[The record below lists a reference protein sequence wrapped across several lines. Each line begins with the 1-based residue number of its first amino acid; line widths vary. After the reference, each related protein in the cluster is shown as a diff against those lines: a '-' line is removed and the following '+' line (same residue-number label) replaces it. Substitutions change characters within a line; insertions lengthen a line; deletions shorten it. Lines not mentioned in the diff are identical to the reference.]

1 VALMALQPATPR
13 YQWPKVV
20 PRLTREQ
27 AEARER
33 FMTLWH
39 EHLPAHHAIVERFNH
54 QSAFRLPVPQGC
66 RTLEIGAGLGAHIE
80 FEDLSR
86 QSYTANEL
94 RPEMAE
100 RIAQR
105 FPGVKVVVGD
115 IQLGLPFPAASFDRV
130 IAVHMLE
137 HLPDLP
143 KALDEVARL
152 LAPGGV
158 FQVVIPC
165 EGSMAYTLGR
175 NLSARPLFERTFGM
189 PYGPVIASEH
199 VNLAVEIEAEL
210 KKRFKP
216 AWHRFFP
223 LAFLPFQFCNLA
235 IASAWRPAAGAKP

>member
-1 VALMALQPATPR
+1 
-13 YQWPKVV
+13 
-20 PRLTREQ
+20 
-27 AEARER
+27 
-33 FMTLWH
+33 MTLWH
-39 EHLPAHHAIVERFNH
+39 EHLPRHHATIERFNH
-54 QSAFRLPVPQGC
+54 KGAFRLPVPKGC

-80 FEDLSR
+80 FEDLTC

-100 RIAQR
+100 RLAQR
-105 FPGVKVVVGD
+105 FPAVKVVVGD
-115 IQLGLPFPAASFDRV
+115 IQQGLPFAAGSFDRV

-152 LAPGGV
+152 LAPGGF

-175 NLSARPLFERTFGM
+175 NISARRLFERTFKM
-189 PYGPVIASEH
+189 PYDYVVASEH

-210 KKRFKP
+210 QKRFKP
-216 AWHRFFP
+216 TWRSFFP
-223 LAFLPFQFCNLA
+223 LPFLPFQFCNLV
-235 IASAWRPAAGAKP
+235 IASAWQPRTGAKP

>member
-1 VALMALQPATPR
+1 MGVHRITPL
-13 YQWPKVV
+13 YQWPKVL
-20 PRLTREQ
+20 PQMTAEQ
-27 AEARER
+27 AAARER

-39 EHLPAHHAIVERFNH
+39 EYLPAQYAIMERFNH
-54 QSAFRLPVPQGC
+54 KKAFRLPVAKGC

-100 RIAQR
+100 HIAQR
-105 FPGVKVVVGD
+105 FPSVKVVVGD
-115 IQLGLPFPAASFDRV
+115 IQKGLPFPAASFDRV

-137 HLPDLP
+137 HLPELP

-152 LAPGGV
+152 LAPGGI

-175 NLSARPLFERTFGM
+175 NISARRLFERTFKM
-189 PYGPVIASEH
+189 PYDYVVASEH

-216 AWHRFFP
+216 TWHSFFP
-223 LAFLPFQFCNLA
+223 LAFLPFQFCNLV
-235 IASAWRPAAGAKP
+235 IASAWQPRTGAKA